1 MVDGAVAIDAGSLA
15 LGATSAERAAIR
27 DVIVT
32 HAHIDHIAT
41 LPLFVDDLF
50 STLEKP
56 VVVHA
61 LPEVIA
67 VLQGDV
73 FNDRVYPRFH
83 QLTNSHGP
91 VLRFEPLPPQHP
103 TRIAHLTVTAV
114 AVNHSVPTCG
124 LLVDD
129 GTSAF
134 AYSSDTT
141 ATDAF
146 WALAKGCPRLKA
158 VLLESA
164 FPDSMAE
171 LARKAGHLTPAT
183 FRSEV
188 QKLGQRAAIWAVNVK
203 PLFREAVAKELDA
216 LGVPRLEPGPPLEL

>member
-15 LGATSAERAAIR
+15 LGATSSERAVLR
-27 DVIVT
+27 DVVVT

-41 LPLFVDDLF
+41 LPLYVDDLF
-50 STLEKP
+50 STLERP

-61 LPEVIA
+61 LPEVIS
-67 VLQGDV
+67 VLEGDV

-83 QLTNSHGP
+83 QLSNAHGP
-91 VLRFEPLPPQHP
+91 VLRFQPLTALAP

-114 AVNHSVPTCG
+114 PVSHSVPTCG

-146 WALAKGCPRLKA
+146 WAVAAQCPRLKA

-164 FPDSMAE
+164 FPDAMAE
-171 LARKAGHLTPAT
+171 LARKAGHLTPKS
-183 FRSEV
+183 FRHET
-188 QKLGQRAAIWAVNVK
+188 QKLGQKAAIWAVNVK

-216 LGVPRLEPGPPLEL
+216 LGVPRLEPGTPLEL